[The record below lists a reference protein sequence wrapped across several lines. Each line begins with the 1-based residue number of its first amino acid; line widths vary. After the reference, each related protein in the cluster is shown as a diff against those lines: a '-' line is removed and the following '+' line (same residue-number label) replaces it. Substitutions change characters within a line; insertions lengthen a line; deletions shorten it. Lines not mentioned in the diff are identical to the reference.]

1 MVETYVHYYSGLIDW
16 AIEHRRSSVTM
27 ARVFSISGISVADL
41 ETSLDIFLHLLD
53 LKTGIVKKKLM
64 SACAHVE
71 KQLEIRETFH

>member
-53 LKTGIVKKKLM
+53 LKTGIVKKKTNERVCTRGK
-64 SACAHVE
+64 AVGN
-71 KQLEIRETFH
+71 

>member
-53 LKTGIVKKKLM
+53 LKTGN
-64 SACAHVE
+64 C
-71 KQLEIRETFH
+71 